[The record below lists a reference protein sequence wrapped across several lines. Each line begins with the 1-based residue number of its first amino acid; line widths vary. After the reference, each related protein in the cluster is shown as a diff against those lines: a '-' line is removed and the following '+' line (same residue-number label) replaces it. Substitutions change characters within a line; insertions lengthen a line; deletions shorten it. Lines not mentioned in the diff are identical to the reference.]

1 MWCVGE
7 FLGYFAGAN
16 ILMEYVFSN
25 AAVARSFTEYLSIA
39 FGEND
44 PNVWRVEVP
53 GLPKDYNMLDFPAV
67 ALILI
72 LTLFLCHRFGW
83 FNCYYFYFFHSARNM
98 WFLLWCYLLIISFYF
113 LVIHISLDKH
123 LNILSCYVTTNKLLY
138 YLFGFCFLIIM
149 LNH

>member
-1 MWCVGE
+1 MNLLINCVLCVGE

-72 LTLFLCHRFGW
+72 LTLFLCHRF
-83 FNCYYFYFFHSARNM
+83 
-98 WFLLWCYLLIISFYF
+98 
-113 LVIHISLDKH
+113 D
-123 LNILSCYVTTNKLLY
+123 
-138 YLFGFCFLIIM
+138 
-149 LNH
+149 